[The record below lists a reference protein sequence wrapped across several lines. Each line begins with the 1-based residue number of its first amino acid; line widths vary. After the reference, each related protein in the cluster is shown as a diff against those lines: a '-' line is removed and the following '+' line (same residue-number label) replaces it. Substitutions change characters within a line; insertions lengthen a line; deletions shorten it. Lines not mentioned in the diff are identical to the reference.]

1 MPVDDGEKIIAE
13 IIQLLQKQF
22 EGPGLATCG
31 GLTDV
36 EWYEYDARED
46 RIEGSQARLGR
57 FAGAA

>member
-1 MPVDDGEKIIAE
+1 VEDGEKIIAE

-22 EGPGLATCG
+22 EALGLATCG

-46 RIEGSQARLGR
+46 RIEELQARLGHL
-57 FAGAA
+57 AGAA